1 MPPAFV
7 VKKAFLTRRPRG
19 SLTGWDDFPLVVPW
33 ISEGDNCTDITQSYN
48 IKINDQVPGPQLN
61 APGIYKKINSFDQ
74 ACFQTQWLI
83 DKIQCASLYLF
94 MVGTK
99 LFLNY
104 FMIILAPMVFHHLA
118 DSYYLETEVLLEDNN
133 RKYKK
138 VVLNKNY
145 KTFDINN
152 NIYLF
157 LFYFLLIP
165 NSKLL

>member
-1 MPPAFV
+1 
-7 VKKAFLTRRPRG
+7 
-19 SLTGWDDFPLVVPW
+19 
-33 ISEGDNCTDITQSYN
+33 
-48 IKINDQVPGPQLN
+48 
-61 APGIYKKINSFDQ
+61 
-74 ACFQTQWLI
+74 
-83 DKIQCASLYLF
+83 
-94 MVGTK
+94 
-99 LFLNY
+99 
-104 FMIILAPMVFHHLA
+104 MVFHHLA

-165 NSKLL
+165 NSKLP

>member
-1 MPPAFV
+1 MI
-7 VKKAFLTRRPRG
+7 
-19 SLTGWDDFPLVVPW
+19 FPLSCPESLRVITAQTLPKVT
-33 ISEGDNCTDITQSYN
+33 IS
-48 IKINDQVPGPQLN
+48 NDQVPGPQLN
-61 APGIYKKINSFDQ
+61 APGVYKKINSFDQ
-74 ACFQTQWLI
+74 ACFQSQWLI

-94 MVGTK
+94 MVGTE

-157 LFYFLLIP
+157 LFYSETYAVTDSESRCDPHI
-165 NSKLL
+165 